1 MIAIIDSGIANLRS
15 VEKGF
20 EKVGVVARVV
30 QEPRLLRDAAGI
42 VLPGVGAFADGI
54 AMLETAGFI
63 EPLRREIESGKP
75 ILGICLG
82 LHFLFSESEE
92 FGLHKGLDILPG
104 RVRRFPD
111 TVRSSVE
118 GLRRAPL
125 GSEPQGRRQSS
136 RHRPSR
142 LKVPHMGW
150 NRVQLQG
157 AVPIMEGIPDGSY
170 FYFVHS
176 YYVEPDEEGVVAG
189 ITEYGVAFTSM
200 IWRDHLFA
208 TQFHPEKSQA
218 LGLRLLANF
227 GKLAAG

>member
-20 EKVGVVARVV
+20 EKVGVIARVV
-30 QEPRLLRDAAGI
+30 REPRLLRDAAGI

-75 ILGICLG
+75 VLGVCLG

-92 FGLHKGLDILPG
+92 FGLHKGLDILGG
-104 RVRRFPD
+104 RVRRFPE
-111 TVRSSVE
+111 S
-118 GLRRAPL
+118 APSAVN
-125 GSEPQGRRQSS
+125 GE
-136 RHRPSR
+136 RPFR

-150 NRVQLQG
+150 NRVQVHG

-176 YYVEPDEEGVVAG
+176 YYVEPDEEDVIAG
-189 ITEYGVAFTSM
+189 ITEYGVPFTSM

-218 LGLRLLANF
+218 VGLQLLANF
-227 GKLAAG
+227 GKLAVG